1 MIISII
7 GDQRSTRMLC
17 DFLEIMGV
25 KLVYEE
31 GRRKII
37 IANVYIAATMCQVPS
52 SALYILVHLIFTN
65 TES

>member
-37 IANVYIAATMCQVPS
+37 TNTYIAATMCQVPS
-52 SALYILVHLIFTN
+52 SELYILVHLIFTN

>member
-1 MIISII
+1 
-7 GDQRSTRMLC
+7 MLC

-37 IANVYIAATMCQVPS
+37 TNTYIAATMCQVPS

>member
-37 IANVYIAATMCQVPS
+37 IANTYIAATM
-52 SALYILVHLIFTN
+52 
-65 TES
+65 